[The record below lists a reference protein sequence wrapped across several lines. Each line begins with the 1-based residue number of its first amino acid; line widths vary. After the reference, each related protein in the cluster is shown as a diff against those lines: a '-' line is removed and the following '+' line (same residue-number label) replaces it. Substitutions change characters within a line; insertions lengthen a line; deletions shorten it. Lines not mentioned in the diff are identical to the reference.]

1 MMNVRP
7 QKPYSLRQA
16 SAVETLRTANN
27 RKVRYGHEEAPSEE
41 ANVDVLRVQMLSE
54 RPESNGP
61 VNVWFTRSL
70 SGASSSSQIVPA
82 SGG

>member
-1 MMNVRP
+1 MNVRP

-16 SAVETLRTANN
+16 SAVEILRSANN
-27 RKVRYGHEEAPSEE
+27 GKVRYGHEEAPSVE
-41 ANVDVLRVQMLSE
+41 ANFDALWMQMLSE
-54 RPESNGP
+54 RSESNGP

-70 SGASSSSQIVPA
+70 PGASSSSQIVPA